1 MKAKRFLSVLM
12 TLLILKVSA
21 HACIELLDE
30 QSFGILFNN
39 NEVLSLKKFDTLG
52 KEDTHYFRD
61 CMMINADHST
71 KEVKVLSPAVEPVNW
86 NDFFSIENV
95 SITCNLLEIEVTY
108 GGGCKTHEFMLYV
121 DSVVIDS
128 DPPILNFTLLHNAN
142 GDACKA
148 IVTETLVFNI
158 KPVEELYSGLLP
170 LQIQINNK
178 MMGIKWYR
186 DNACT
191 IKYRSHTS
199 SDLMVYLEYSRMAL
213 DASQVFPSMR
223 IILDPSVKYAN
234 GFDYGKALAT
244 ELRWL
249 TDNKI
254 LSGVT
259 EKTFSRIEQ
268 TMKNMRGQFWT
279 LQDSLVPYNGG
290 LFYLN
295 VNNFGELTWGDLV
308 QIKRVS
314 CDSTLEFTLPP
325 EPLSGGSTSTLP
337 SQVIPDRETFS
348 VKVTGNTYLIDL
360 GRNSVSSARIE
371 ITDLKGRLMSS
382 FTIPAHQQ
390 SIALQTP
397 VKLSC
402 GMYQVVLKTKERILR
417 KTLVIT
423 E

>member
-1 MKAKRFLSVLM
+1 MKVKRFLSVLM

-21 HACIELLDE
+21 HACTDLLDE

-39 NEVLSLKKFDTLG
+39 NEVLSFENFDTLG
-52 KEDTHYFRD
+52 KEGINYFRD
-61 CMMINADHST
+61 CMMIKPYPYTN
-71 KEVKVLSPAVEPVNW
+71 EVKVLSPAVSPVNW

-95 SITCNLLEIEVTY
+95 SITCNLLKIEVTY

-121 DSVVIDS
+121 DSVVIDN
-128 DPPILNFTLLHNAN
+128 DPPVLNFTLLHNAN

-148 IVTETLVFNI
+148 LVTETLVFNI
-158 KPVEELYSGLLP
+158 NPGEELYSGSLP

-199 SDLMVYLEYSRMAL
+199 SDLMVYLEYSRMEMA
-213 DASQVFPSMR
+213 ASQVFPAMR
-223 IILDPSVKYAN
+223 IILDPSVKYVK
-234 GFDYGKALAT
+234 GFNYGK
-244 ELRWL
+244 ELVKELKWL
-249 TDNKI
+249 ISNNCI
-254 LSGVT
+254 SGVS
-259 EKTFSRIEQ
+259 EKTLSRIEQ
-268 TMKNMRGQFWT
+268 TMEFFRGQYWT
-279 LQDSLVPYNGG
+279 LQDSLVPYNEFFS
-290 LFYLN
+290 LTK
-295 VNNFGELTWGDLV
+295 NNSGEWIWGD
-308 QIKRVS
+308 QIQTKEKS
-314 CDSTLEFTLPP
+314 CGSTLEFTLPP
-325 EPLSGGSTSTLP
+325 EPLSSGSTSTLP
-337 SQVIPDRETFS
+337 VKMIPARESFS

-371 ITDLKGRLMSS
+371 ITDLKGRLVSS
-382 FTIPAHQQ
+382 FSLPAHQQ

-402 GMYQVVLKTKERILR
+402 GMYQVILKAKDRIQR
-417 KTLVIT
+417 KALVIT